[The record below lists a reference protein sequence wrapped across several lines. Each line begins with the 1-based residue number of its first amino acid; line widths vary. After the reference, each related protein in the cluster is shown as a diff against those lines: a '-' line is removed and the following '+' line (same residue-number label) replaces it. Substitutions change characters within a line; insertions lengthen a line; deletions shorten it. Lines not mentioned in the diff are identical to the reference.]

1 MAAIHKAVNVMREP
15 DEKWVFCPVCGAKTR
30 LRLLRSTV
38 LRDFP
43 LFCPKCRQ
51 ERVINARNF
60 QIEIIDQPDAKTQC

>member
-1 MAAIHKAVNVMREP
+1 MAAIQKAVNAMREP
-15 DEKWVFCPVCGAKTR
+15 DEIWVICPVCGAKTR
-30 LRLLRSTV
+30 LRLLQRTV

-51 ERVINARNF
+51 ERIINARNF